1 MATVTFNSELNTGCS
16 LIFTPQNGGPQ
27 VNVGPVE
34 LPFTFDPEQY
44 GLNDYKGTYEFM
56 CDGECVFTK
65 VVPDP
70 NRPNTTT
77 TTTTTEAP
85 TTTTTTTEAT
95 TTTTTEAPTTTT
107 TTTAEPTTTTTTT
120 TEAPTTTTTTTVGAL
135 YYQRQVVDIF
145 DMQYSSI
152 WDSEGQTKSYEETYG
167 WICEHEGDIK
177 QVAHTAGTVDRPHT
191 IWTNVNFGYD
201 IPVVG
206 QTLYRDQEGTTFFE
220 EGGGFAWFDNQQS
233 LQDVSSYYWISVGA
247 EGIVISVEQMPEC
260 PVTTTT
266 TTADPC
272 VQTAQSKF
280 YVVDEISKGG
290 DSLTIATSTYTEV
303 SDFICREGAPSTI
316 NRDDVWTM
324 EANAMA
330 VPSVGQTLYYYDGVS
345 TTTCPIDPQDILVYA
360 NPNAPAFELP
370 SNWYWVSIGENGV
383 VETVTQFDCSTTTTT
398 TTEATTTTTTTEATT
413 TTTTTVNPEL
423 IIEQY
428 SATQTP
434 MSITVNTIENN
445 TSIQLP
451 IRPLSGQNDM
461 ISVNWGDGNYSV
473 NVVSNWPTHIYN
485 TPGEYTIEVYGSA
498 TTMGNLGMY
507 NNTDY
512 DGWRETLVS
521 INNWGELG
529 IVEMSGFLNNTTNTV
544 TVPNILPS
552 TVTSLQY
559 MFFNAAEIN
568 VDITGWD
575 VSNVTNMSQMFQMGD
590 NTFSS
595 FNQDIGSW
603 DVSNVTDMSAM
614 FRGCDSFDGNI
625 GSWDVSSVTDMSLMF
640 MTAKSFN
647 QNINNWNVSSVTDM
661 SFMFASADSFNQPL
675 DNWNVSNCN
684 NFRNMFS
691 GAAAFNQNIN
701 SWDVSNAGDE
711 NMNDGSSSLRGF
723 SAMFSRALSFNQP
736 LNNWNISKATNLQN
750 MFEGAVSFNQDLSN
764 WDVSNVTSFLGVFD
778 GATSFNGDITT
789 WNVSKGTGFWF
800 MFRDTAVFNQDIS
813 GWDVSNA
820 VLMENMFYNSD
831 SFNQD
836 LSDWCVSGIST
847 EPDGFD
853 THAINWTL
861 PKPNWGSPC

>member
-70 NRPNTTT
+70 NRSNTTTTTEAPTTT
-77 TTTTTEAP
+77 TTTTTEVLTGEG

-107 TTTAEPTTTTTTT
+107 TTT
-120 TEAPTTTTTTTVGAL
+120 
-135 YYQRQVVDIF
+135 
-145 DMQYSSI
+145 
-152 WDSEGQTKSYEETYG
+152 
-167 WICEHEGDIK
+167 
-177 QVAHTAGTVDRPHT
+177 
-191 IWTNVNFGYD
+191 
-201 IPVVG
+201 
-206 QTLYRDQEGTTFFE
+206 
-220 EGGGFAWFDNQQS
+220 
-233 LQDVSSYYWISVGA
+233 
-247 EGIVISVEQMPEC
+247 
-260 PVTTTT
+260 
-266 TTADPC
+266 DPC
-272 VQTAQSKF
+272 VQTAQMKF

-290 DSLTIATSTYTEV
+290 DSLTIATSTYSEV

-330 VPSVGQTLYYYDGVS
+330 VPSVGQTLYFYDGVS
-345 TTTCPIDPQDILVYA
+345 TTTCPIDPQDILVYG
-360 NPNAPAFELP
+360 NPNAPAFALP
-370 SNWYWVSIGENGV
+370 SNWYWISIGANGV

-398 TTEATTTTTTTEATT
+398 TTEST

-544 TVPNILPS
+544 TVPNILPP

-559 MFFNAAEIN
+559 MFFNATEIN

-590 NTFSS
+590 NTFSA

-640 MTAKSFN
+640 MDAKSFN
-647 QNINNWNVSSVTDM
+647 QNINNWDVSSVTDM

-691 GAAAFNQNIN
+691 GTNTFNQNIN

-711 NMNDGSSSLRGF
+711 NMNDSSSSLRGF

-789 WNVSKGTGFWF
+789 WNVSKGTSFRF

-820 VLMENMFYNSD
+820 TPMENMFYNSD

-836 LSDWCVSGIST
+836 LSGWCVSGIST

-853 THAINWTL
+853 TYANNWTL